1 MAKPSERPL
10 SRRDARNLD
19 IEIGFLEGLVR
30 RDPQFVDA
38 LELLGD
44 DYTSRGRFQEGLRI
58 DRRLKNLRP
67 DDPDVRY
74 NLACSLAL
82 TRRYADAI
90 AELGAAL
97 DLGFSDWRHLARD
110 PDLAAVRR
118 RPEYAGIRERLRR
131 LRADAAGRDGN
142 PGRSTG

>member
-1 MAKPSERPL
+1 MAKSPDRPL

-30 RDPQFVDA
+30 RDPQFIDA

-58 DRRLKNLRP
+58 DWRLKELRP
-67 DDPDVRY
+67 GDPDIRY

-82 TRRYADAI
+82 TRRYREAI
-90 AELGAAL
+90 AELEAAL
-97 DLGFSDWRHLARD
+97 YLGFADWRHLARD

-118 RPEYAGIRERLRR
+118 HPDYVQIRERVRR
-131 LRADAAGRDGN
+131 LRAEADRE
-142 PGRSTG
+142 